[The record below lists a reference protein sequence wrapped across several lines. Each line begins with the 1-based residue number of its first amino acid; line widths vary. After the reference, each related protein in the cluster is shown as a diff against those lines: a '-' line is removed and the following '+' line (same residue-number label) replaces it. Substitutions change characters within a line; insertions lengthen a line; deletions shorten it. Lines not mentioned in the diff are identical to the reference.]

1 MQYVGGK
8 EKSGGSQIAKLINSV
23 IKRDSLTTYS
33 EPFVGGLSVLR
44 RIRCPQR
51 HAGDACKALI
61 TLYRSIQSGWKPPRT
76 LSREEWES
84 YRQAQDPD
92 DPMTAFAG
100 FGCSTFGSWF
110 QAYVKRYKYT
120 NRYVSGAEAAANSLE
135 RKMKTCME
143 VEFTHGDYRSAP
155 LADIT
160 YCDPPYKGTLGYGAV
175 PEWNADVFWDW
186 ARARPG
192 LLAVSEM
199 QAPEDFT
206 PALSLSVQH
215 RIATGSG
222 KRREEHLWVHKS
234 QAERWRLPQ

>member
-8 EKSGGSQIAKLINSV
+8 EKSGGAQIAKLINAV
-23 IKRDSLTTYS
+23 VKRDSLSSYC

-44 RIRCPQR
+44 RIQCPQR
-51 HAGDACKALI
+51 VAQDACEALI
-61 TLYRSIQSGWKPPRT
+61 TLYRAIQGGWEPPRE
-76 LSREEWES
+76 LSREQWET
-84 YRQAQDPD
+84 YRTTQDPN

-120 NRYVSGAEAAANSLE
+120 DRYVSGAEAAANSLA
-135 RKMKTCME
+135 RKMKTCMD
-143 VEFTHGDYRSAP
+143 VTFASGDYRTAP
-155 LADIT
+155 EADIT
-160 YCDPPYKGTLGYGAV
+160 YCDPPYRGTLGYGAV
-175 PEWNADVFWDW
+175 PEWDPDAFWDW
-186 ARARPG
+186 ARTRSG

-206 PALSLSVQH
+206 PALSLNVQH

-222 KRREEHLWVHKS
+222 KRRQEFLWVHES
-234 QAERWRLPQ
+234 QKERWGA